1 MSNELRFYKHRRRI
15 NKRTKIKYLIR
26 VLIGLGVAAIAV
38 LLTIA
43 FGKRESVGDA
53 GMSPTLEHGQV
64 VMVDRVAYNLFS
76 PKKNEII
83 AFAPNGGERS
93 VVYVRRIIG
102 LPGDR
107 IQILKGKIYING
119 EEYQDKFTT
128 EPIKLPGLA
137 DSEVTVGEGEYFVL
151 GDNRNLSED
160 SRSEAIG
167 NVKKKDIIGKAWFRA
182 APIFNMGFI

>member
-15 NKRTKIKYLIR
+15 NKKTKIKYLIR
-26 VLIGLGVAAIAV
+26 ILIGLGVAALAV
-38 LLTIA
+38 ILTIA

-53 GMSPTLEHGQV
+53 GMQPTLDHGQV
-64 VMVDRVAYNLFS
+64 VMIDRVAYNIFS
-76 PKKNEII
+76 PKRNEII

-102 LPGDR
+102 LPGDKV
-107 IQILKGKIYING
+107 QIIKGKMYVNG
-119 EEYQDKFTT
+119 EEYQDKFAT

-137 DSEVTVGEGEYFVL
+137 DSEVTVGENEYFVL

-160 SRSEAIG
+160 SRSEVIG
-167 NVKKKDIIGKAWFRA
+167 NVKKKDILGKAWFRIS
-182 APIFNMGFI
+182 PISKMGFI

>member
-1 MSNELRFYKHRRRI
+1 MSSELRFYKHRRHV
-15 NKRTKIKYLIR
+15 NKKTKVKYLIR
-26 VLIGLGVAAIAV
+26 ALIGLGVAALAV
-38 LLTIA
+38 VLTIA

-64 VMVDRVAYNLFS
+64 VLIDRAAYNMFS

-93 VVYVRRIIG
+93 IVYVRRIIG

-107 IQILKGKIYING
+107 IQIIKGKIYLNG
-119 EEYQDKFTT
+119 EEYQDKYTT

-137 DSEVTVGEGEYFVL
+137 DSEVTVGEDEYFVL

-167 NVKKKDIIGKAWFRA
+167 NVKKKDILGKVWFRA
-182 APIFNMGFI
+182 APITSIGPV

>member
-1 MSNELRFYKHRRRI
+1 MSSELRFYKHRRHV
-15 NKRTKIKYLIR
+15 NKKTKVKYLIR
-26 VLIGLGVAAIAV
+26 ALIGLGVAALAV
-38 LLTIA
+38 VLTIA
-43 FGKRESVGDA
+43 YGKRESVGDA
-53 GMSPTLEHGQV
+53 GMGPTLEHGQV
-64 VMVDRVAYNLFS
+64 VLIDRFAYNVFS

-93 VVYVRRIIG
+93 IVYVRRIIG
-102 LPGDR
+102 LPGDKIR
-107 IQILKGKIYING
+107 IDKGKIYLNG

-137 DSEVTVGEGEYFVL
+137 DSEVTVGEDEYFVL

-167 NVKKKDIIGKAWFRA
+167 NVKKKDILGKVWFRA
-182 APIFNMGFI
+182 APITSMGPV